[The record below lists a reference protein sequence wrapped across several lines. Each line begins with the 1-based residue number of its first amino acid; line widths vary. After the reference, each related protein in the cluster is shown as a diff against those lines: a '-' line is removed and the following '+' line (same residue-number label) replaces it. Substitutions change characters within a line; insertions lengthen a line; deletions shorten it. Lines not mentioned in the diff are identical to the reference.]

1 MLVVRVGGCVVLC
14 ALLTAFVWIGVGHSA
29 PQRPPAPALGTHPLI
44 ANMHGLLFHDSTND
58 LQEDVS
64 YAHWLGAG
72 AIRAFATDNNS
83 VRPWSGQQVGT
94 QVVRLAPMLRSAGVK
109 LIVALVNNHRAVPGE
124 ASNASGLLDN
134 YQQLLLPFFTT
145 TWRNQYLSFVRDL
158 IGTVRNAGA
167 LDVVG
172 AWELGN
178 ELHTPED
185 PKALIPFVTGAA
197 AEVRAVDP
205 STPIFAGTMGANHVE
220 PGTPTS
226 PIARWLYCDA
236 PVDAYTLHAY
246 DWVSP
251 DRQGDMPIYWDL
263 DNIVSQPC
271 PSGRALPVIVEELG
285 TSRGLAGAYQA
296 DDEATRVVYE
306 LRQIRRVLHYP
317 QVVGVG
323 VWNAES
329 PRVVDTTF
337 LDSRRGLTSYG
348 AHALGGGSCYDPR
361 PDPAPGA
368 RCEYEQVLRQLSDLW
383 PGTAPAAWLP
393 GDSSTPTTPGV
404 VGFVDPPVGPGP
416 ARVSG
421 WVVDTAHTDGP
432 GINGVDVYLGTPG
445 QGGVLLASGQLSS
458 PRPEIETMLGDPDW
472 VNAGFQMDIP
482 QDGLPNGIAN
492 LTLVARTAEGTA
504 WTTTLGTIVPASA
517 FVPPPPLPA
526 AIVAAAPPVTV
537 ADLLAPPRLQITSP
551 GAGATIS
558 NGQLLQALAS
568 DPVATVGSG
577 IDRVDIFMEPGR
589 DAGGRLL
596 GTATQDRVG
605 AAAFSLTL
613 RLARGPHTLDIHAHS
628 SVSGRETVLTLP
640 IKVS

>member
-1 MLVVRVGGCVVLC
+1 MRVVRVGGCLVLC
-14 ALLTAFVWIGVGHSA
+14 ALLAVFISIDIGHSA
-29 PQRPPAPALGTHPLI
+29 QQRAANPALGSHPLI
-44 ANMHGLLFHDSTND
+44 ANMHGLLFHDSAAD

-83 VRPWSGQQVGT
+83 ARPWDGQQLGA
-94 QVVRLAPMLRSAGVK
+94 QIVRLAPILRAADVK

-124 ASNASGLLDN
+124 ASNASGWLDN

-145 TWRNQYLSFVRDL
+145 TWRSQYLTFLRDL

-185 PKALIPFVTGAA
+185 PKALIPFVTGAV

-220 PGTPTS
+220 PGVPTS

-246 DWVSP
+246 DWVGP
-251 DRQGDMPIYWDL
+251 DRQGDMPIYGDL
-263 DNIVSQPC
+263 DNIIAQPC
-271 PSGRALPVIVEELG
+271 PGGRALPVVVEELG
-285 TSRGLAGAYQA
+285 TSRALPGAYSL

-337 LDSRRGLTSYG
+337 FDSRRGLTSYG
-348 AHALGGGSCYDPR
+348 AHAQGGGSCYDPR

-368 RCEYEQVLRQLSDLW
+368 RCEYEQVLRHLADLW
-383 PGTAPAAWLP
+383 PGTAPVAWLA
-393 GDSSTPTTPGV
+393 GDNSAANGGGV
-404 VGFVDPPVGPGP
+404 VGFVDPPAGPG
-416 ARVSG
+416 AGRVSG
-421 WVVDTAHTDGP
+421 WVVNTAHGDGP
-432 GINGVDVYLGTPG
+432 GISGVDVYLGSPG
-445 QGGVLLASGQLSS
+445 QGVLLGSGQVSN
-458 PRPEIETMLGDPDW
+458 PRPEIESMLGNPYW
-472 VNAGFQMDIP
+472 VNAGFQLDLP
-482 QDGLPNGIAN
+482 EDSLPDGMAN
-492 LTLVARTAEGTA
+492 LTLVARTVEGTT
-504 WTTTLGTIVPASA
+504 WTATLGTIVPASA
-517 FVPPPPLPA
+517 FVPPPTLTTT
-526 AIVAAAPPVTV
+526 APPPPAV
-537 ADLLAPPRLQITSP
+537 AELAPPPRLQIMWP
-551 GAGATIS
+551 NPGATIS
-558 NGQLLQALAS
+558 AGQLLQGVAS
-568 DPVATVGSG
+568 DPIATIGSG
-577 IDRVDIFMEPGR
+577 IDTVQIFLEPGR

-596 GTATQDRVG
+596 GTATPARLG
-605 AAAFSLTL
+605 AEAFSLTL
-613 RLARGPHTLDIHAHS
+613 RLSRGAHTLDIHAHS
-628 SVSGRETVLTLP
+628 SLTGRETVLLLP
-640 IKVS
+640 VKVS